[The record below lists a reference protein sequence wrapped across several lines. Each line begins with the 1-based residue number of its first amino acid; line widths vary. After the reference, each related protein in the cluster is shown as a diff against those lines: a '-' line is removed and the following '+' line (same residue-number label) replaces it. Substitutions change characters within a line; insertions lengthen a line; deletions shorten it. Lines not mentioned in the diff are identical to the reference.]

1 MAEFTSAEKVNIG
14 YENEY
19 STDAMT
25 GGPDKRRQ
33 LYYQLI
39 RSMKKAE
46 SVDIIVSFLMESGVR
61 MLLKELEHT
70 LKRGAKI
77 RILTGN
83 YLGITQPSALYLIK
97 RKLGDRVDLRF
108 YCEKGRSFHPKSYI
122 FHYTDYSELYIGS
135 SNISRSALT
144 SGIEWNYRFS
154 SQKDP
159 ENYKEFFRTFEDLFV
174 NHSIIIDDKELK
186 RYSQNWHRPA
196 VAKDL
201 DRYDFTESETND
213 TKIKPLY
220 EPRGAQI
227 EALCALEDT
236 RAEGA
241 QKALLSLI
249 HI

>member
-39 RSMKKAE
+39 QSMKKAE

-97 RKLGDRVDLRF
+97 KNLV
-108 YCEKGRSFHPKSYI
+108 
-122 FHYTDYSELYIGS
+122 TELILDFIVKKDVPFTQS
-135 SNISRSALT
+135 LT
-144 SGIEWNYRFS
+144 F
-154 SQKDP
+154 
-159 ENYKEFFRTFEDLFV
+159 
-174 NHSIIIDDKELK
+174 SII
-186 RYSQNWHRPA
+186 
-196 VAKDL
+196 
-201 DRYDFTESETND
+201 
-213 TKIKPLY
+213 
-220 EPRGAQI
+220 QI
-227 EALCALEDT
+227 IVNFISVLPIFPEV
-236 RAEGA
+236 R
-241 QKALLSLI
+241 
-249 HI
+249 

>member
-39 RSMKKAE
+39 QSMKKAE

-97 RKLGDRVDLRF
+97 NLV
-108 YCEKGRSFHPKSYI
+108 
-122 FHYTDYSELYIGS
+122 TELILDFIVKKDVPFTQS
-135 SNISRSALT
+135 LT
-144 SGIEWNYRFS
+144 F
-154 SQKDP
+154 
-159 ENYKEFFRTFEDLFV
+159 
-174 NHSIIIDDKELK
+174 SII
-186 RYSQNWHRPA
+186 
-196 VAKDL
+196 
-201 DRYDFTESETND
+201 
-213 TKIKPLY
+213 
-220 EPRGAQI
+220 QI
-227 EALCALEDT
+227 IVNFISVLPIFPEV
-236 RAEGA
+236 R
-241 QKALLSLI
+241 
-249 HI
+249 

>member
-39 RSMKKAE
+39 QSMKKAE

-97 RKLGDRVDLRF
+97 RKLGDRVEFIPEFQIAVQRQDHTAIHAVFHQGFGQSTRHITQTAGLGKGSRF
-108 YCEKGRSFHPKSYI
+108 AGTKQDIH
-122 FHYTDYSELYIGS
+122 
-135 SNISRSALT
+135 
-144 SGIEWNYRFS
+144 
-154 SQKDP
+154 
-159 ENYKEFFRTFEDLFV
+159 
-174 NHSIIIDDKELK
+174 
-186 RYSQNWHRPA
+186 
-196 VAKDL
+196 
-201 DRYDFTESETND
+201 TNV
-213 TKIKPLY
+213 
-220 EPRGAQI
+220 
-227 EALCALEDT
+227 
-236 RAEGA
+236 
-241 QKALLSLI
+241 LLS
-249 HI
+249 

>member
-39 RSMKKAE
+39 QSMKKAE

-108 YCEKGRSFHPKSYI
+108 YCGLFIPSLTFSI
-122 FHYTDYSELYIGS
+122 IQITVNFT
-135 SNISRSALT
+135 SALPIFP
-144 SGIEWNYRFS
+144 GVR
-154 SQKDP
+154 
-159 ENYKEFFRTFEDLFV
+159 
-174 NHSIIIDDKELK
+174 
-186 RYSQNWHRPA
+186 
-196 VAKDL
+196 
-201 DRYDFTESETND
+201 
-213 TKIKPLY
+213 
-220 EPRGAQI
+220 
-227 EALCALEDT
+227 
-236 RAEGA
+236 
-241 QKALLSLI
+241 
-249 HI
+249 

>member
-39 RSMKKAE
+39 QSMKKAE

-122 FHYTDYSELYIGS
+122 FHYTDLHRLFQYFQECADLRNRMELSVQQSEGPGKLQRVLSYI
-135 SNISRSALT
+135 
-144 SGIEWNYRFS
+144 
-154 SQKDP
+154 
-159 ENYKEFFRTFEDLFV
+159 
-174 NHSIIIDDKELK
+174 
-186 RYSQNWHRPA
+186 
-196 VAKDL
+196 
-201 DRYDFTESETND
+201 
-213 TKIKPLY
+213 
-220 EPRGAQI
+220 
-227 EALCALEDT
+227 
-236 RAEGA
+236 
-241 QKALLSLI
+241 
-249 HI
+249 

>member
-39 RSMKKAE
+39 QSMKKAE

-77 RILTGN
+77 RILTGKLPWN
-83 YLGITQPSALYLIK
+83 YTAISTISDQKKI
-97 RKLGDRVDLRF
+97 GDRVDLRF

-174 NHSIIIDDKELK
+174 NHSIIIDDKE
-186 RYSQNWHRPA
+186 
-196 VAKDL
+196 
-201 DRYDFTESETND
+201 
-213 TKIKPLY
+213 
-220 EPRGAQI
+220 
-227 EALCALEDT
+227 
-236 RAEGA
+236 
-241 QKALLSLI
+241 
-249 HI
+249 